1 MPYLFMLIIISIIG
15 FLIFRIFKRN
25 SLPLNN
31 YTPFD
36 HIIEGKIENSKQ
48 NIPLQDTK
56 HQIEYE
62 EINK

>member
-1 MPYLFMLIIISIIG
+1 MPYLFMFIIILSIG
-15 FLIFRIFKRN
+15 FIIFRIFKRN
-25 SLPLNN
+25 SLPSNN

-36 HIIEGKIENSKQ
+36 NIIEGKNKNPKQ
-48 NIPLQDTK
+48 NTPIQDTK